1 MKTGDI
7 GEFEFIK
14 RLTGDC
20 VINNSGIVRSIGDDA
35 AVYDPEP
42 GILQVLTTDLLAED
56 IHFTRKSISAWN
68 LGYKSLAVNLSDI
81 AAMGANPRH
90 AFVSIAIPN
99 DISVEYMDEVYAGMK
114 ELARIH
120 NTNIL
125 GGDTTSSRSG
135 LVINIAVTGSAPSNN
150 ILYRNAAKKGD
161 LVFVTGTLGDSR
173 AGLHLILNDLPYS
186 GDNEELYMA
195 HVRPRPHVDEGLFLG
210 GCDGVHAGIDIS
222 DGLSSDLGHIADESS
237 MGFILYADRIP
248 VSGNLRIFCGD
259 HGFNPVKYALE
270 GGEDYVLA
278 VTIDPDKA
286 EAIIDEYNKRFEYPL
301 VHIGEIT
308 DSTLRQLK
316 EPGGELLDLLPG
328 GWDHFKS

>member
-56 IHFTRKSISAWN
+56 VHFTRKSISAWN

-150 ILYRNAAKKGD
+150 LLYRNVAKKGD

-195 HVRPRPHVDEGLFLG
+195 HVR
-210 GCDGVHAGIDIS
+210 
-222 DGLSSDLGHIADESS
+222 
-237 MGFILYADRIP
+237 
-248 VSGNLRIFCGD
+248 
-259 HGFNPVKYALE
+259 
-270 GGEDYVLA
+270 
-278 VTIDPDKA
+278 
-286 EAIIDEYNKRFEYPL
+286 
-301 VHIGEIT
+301 
-308 DSTLRQLK
+308 
-316 EPGGELLDLLPG
+316 
-328 GWDHFKS
+328 

>member
-20 VINNSGIVRSIGDDA
+20 VINTSGIVRSIGDDA

-56 IHFTRKSISAWN
+56 VHFTRKSISPGN

-81 AAMGANPRH
+81 AAMGAEPRH

-99 DISVEYMDEVYAGMK
+99 DISLEYMDEVYTGMK

-120 NTNIL
+120 DTNIL

-150 ILYRNAAKKGD
+150 LLYRNAAREGD
-161 LVFVTGTLGDSR
+161 LVFVTGSLGDSR
-173 AGLHLILNDLPYS
+173 AGLHLILNDLPYT

-210 GCDGVHAGIDIS
+210 GFDGVHAGIDIS
-222 DGLSSDLGHIADESS
+222 DGLSSDLGHIADESNR
-237 MGFILYADRIP
+237 GFIIYADRIP
-248 VSGNLRIFCGD
+248 VSDNLSRFCD
-259 HGFNPVKYALE
+259 NYGFDPVKYALE

-278 VTIDPDKA
+278 ITIDPAKA
-286 EAIIDEYNKRFEYPL
+286 EAIIEEYNKRFEYPL

-308 DSTLRQLK
+308 ADTLHQLK
-316 EPGGELLDLLPG
+316 EPRGELSDLLPG